1 MNLRAKQY
9 NQRSN
14 QLGVRAAG
22 LLAIAIALTIEL
34 GMQAQAMAQQVVE
47 FAGTVLSI
55 DVGAK
60 KFAVLKEGGGTRFT
74 FVANDQTQFKGE
86 GLKTLSNLKKG
97 DAVTV
102 IYRVVGSQYQ
112 AQVVTKKTK

>member
-1 MNLRAKQY
+1 MELRARQSKQ
-9 NQRSN
+9 QSD
-14 QLGVRAAG
+14 QLAMRATG
-22 LLAIAIALTIEL
+22 LLICIALTVGL
-34 GMQAQAMAQQVVE
+34 GMQVPAIAQQGVE
-47 FAGTVLSI
+47 FAGTVLSV

-86 GLKTLSNLKKG
+86 GLKSVTDLKKG

-102 IYRVVGSQYQ
+102 TYRVVGSQYQ
-112 AQVVTKKTK
+112 AQVVAKKAN